1 MEDAKEIPAVWNGN
15 AFIPDSNAAKAFCAR
30 AYRMGQPLTVFI
42 MQERTER
49 THNHQFAWLDD
60 ALENLPERYSE
71 APWAASPEHL
81 RKYALISTG
90 FFNVKS
96 IATESDAEALRW
108 SEVLRTIDPFS
119 VVAIRGDVVHL
130 FTAQSQSMKAMGKE
144 RFQRSKT
151 AILNFVANIIG
162 ATPEE
167 LAQMGRKRR
176 KKNA

>member
-1 MEDAKEIPAVWNGN
+1 MEDAKEIPAIWNGM
-15 AFIPDSNAAKAFCAR
+15 AFVPDGNSARDAACR
-30 AYRMGQPLTVFI
+30 SYRMGQPVTLFV

-60 ALENLPERYSE
+60 AVENMPERFDGE
-71 APWAASPEHL
+71 PWAASAEHL

-96 IATESDAEALRW
+96 IATDGQAEAERW
-108 SEVLRTIDPFS
+108 AAVMQSLDPFS

-162 ATPEE
+162 TTPEE
-167 LAQMGRKRR
+167 LARKGRNRR
-176 KKNA
+176 KKNP